1 MYSQSDFQKNKANM
15 RKSMTISALAAIP
28 FAAMAIAGFVMRMEL
43 LCAAGCMLALSVL
56 IFLWDLR
63 VSPQWRYGRF
73 LKEIHSGLSRKS
85 VGTLVRIGS
94 DAVFKD
100 GVNFYDVIIN
110 IYEDQSEDGERR
122 FLLDCA
128 KHIPSEWVG
137 QDIVLTSHG
146 NMVLAA
152 EPAQKSVP
160 AV

>member
-1 MYSQSDFQKNKANM
+1 MYSQSDFQKNRANM
-15 RKSMTISALAAIP
+15 RRSMTISTLAAIP
-28 FAAMAIAGFVMRMEL
+28 FAATAIAGFVMRMEP

-63 VSPQWRYGRF
+63 VAPQWRYGRF

-94 DAVFKD
+94 APVFKD

-128 KHIPSEWVG
+128 KSIPSEWVG
-137 QDIVLTSHG
+137 QDVVLTSHG

-152 EPAQKSVP
+152 ELAQKSVP